1 MKPSGLTLALMLIT
15 FFIIHIRREKSTP
28 NFKKILVVKP
38 REGFDGRD
46 PITTKI
52 MRPIGQL
59 SSPLRFLPARTIGI
73 PTLLIASGHFGPRA
87 GAARFRTSRLMVII
101 IRITLKMSTPNFK
114 KIYQGRYLWGRFGT
128 FVRKCFT
135 LVWTLASG
143 CVPIAFVQNCIQSGE
158 AFAFVYLVRL

>member
-15 FFIIHIRREKSTP
+15 LFIIFIRRE
-28 NFKKILVVKP
+28 
-38 REGFDGRD
+38 
-46 PITTKI
+46 
-52 MRPIGQL
+52 
-59 SSPLRFLPARTIGI
+59 
-73 PTLLIASGHFGPRA
+73 
-87 GAARFRTSRLMVII
+87 
-101 IRITLKMSTPNFK
+101 MSTPNFK

-128 FVRKCFT
+128 FVRKYFT